1 MAKFEIMALLRKVQA
16 AIHEFEIDL
25 DMAYKASCFG
35 REEIASLRQQERE
48 LLNMVGGMTA

>member
-1 MAKFEIMALLRKVQA
+1 MAKFELMALLRKVQA

-25 DMAYKASCFG
+25 DMAYKASCWG

-48 LLNMVGGMTA
+48 LLAAMVMAA

>member
-48 LLNMVGGMTA
+48 LLNMVGGMAA